1 MNPNILLNRPAIRG
15 HELRNGIEAFAHHV
29 CSGLKLRPV
38 TIEWTPGTSTAAISS
53 IGIMYLAAVRD
64 DALIKRSDVLKYLGF
79 VVHELLHRKY
89 TNFRIRPS
97 YSDPSD
103 LRVYHNAIEDAWI
116 ERTAIRSGLLGN
128 IEALLQGL
136 LRGMTDRARAE
147 VQDWTHPGQYPFA
160 LAVTCRA
167 YPGISVP
174 LAAGLE
180 PIFAEASRRIDYC
193 QDSSDTLTLAR
204 WVLDQ
209 LKNLPQQQQEPGQQQ
224 EQPGQEPGEGEK
236 SGDDSAPG
244 TGEAGQEPGEEPGQG
259 TQQGEQSGAGEPG
272 EEPGQGEQDGNA
284 PGDKPGEGEQSG
296 QGENPGPARPAT
308 GDDSPRE
315 VEATIEAPDQ
325 TGSIG
330 TFNRASSIRRPGSHL
345 AGCSLHSIKTINAP
359 RLELEV
365 RRMFED
371 SASTLFTGG
380 RKSGSINVS
389 ALGRFGTTERLFKQR
404 KDIEGIDSAVVI
416 VLDVSGSMFQ
426 RSERI
431 DAALATASLLIRVL
445 HRAGVAVAVTTFGD
459 DSSVTV
465 PFSTPT
471 PKALDI
477 LSRVTSDGSTND
489 FAALKFSHDLLLSR
503 PEARK
508 VCFVLTDGRG
518 NRGAAR
524 EQVNAGTNLGITTIG
539 IGMELNV
546 SDVYPINLHVENLN
560 SLATAS
566 LRQIKIAA

>member
-15 HELRNGIEAFAHHV
+15 HELRTGIEAFAHHV

-53 IGIMYLAAVRD
+53 VGIMYLAAVRD
-64 DALIKRSDVLKYLGF
+64 DALIKRADVLKYLGF

-97 YSDPSD
+97 YGDPSD

-128 IEALLQGL
+128 IEALLHGL
-136 LRGMTDRARAE
+136 LRDMTDRARRE

-174 LAAGLE
+174 LASGLE

-193 QDSSDTLTLAR
+193 QDSADTLTLAR

-209 LKNLPQQQQEPGQQQ
+209 LQNLPQQEQQQEPGQQQ
-224 EQPGQEPGEGEK
+224 QQQEPGQGEQ
-236 SGDDSAPG
+236 SGDEPAPG
-244 TGEAGQEPGEEPGQG
+244 TGETGQEPGQEQGNAPGQG
-259 TQQGEQSGAGEPG
+259 TEEGEQSGAGEPG
-272 EEPGQGEQDGNA
+272 DESGQGEQDGSA
-284 PGDKPGEGEQSG
+284 PGDKPG
-296 QGENPGPARPAT
+296 QGDENPGPARPAT

-315 VEATIEAPDQ
+315 VEATIEAPVQ
-325 TGSIG
+325 AGSIG
-330 TFNRASSIRRPGSHL
+330 TFNRASSIRRPGAHL
-345 AGCSLHSIKTINAP
+345 AGCSLHTIKTINAP

-371 SASTLFTGG
+371 SASTLFTGN
-380 RKSGSINVS
+380 RKAGSINVS

-431 DAALATASLLIRVL
+431 DSALATASLLIRVL
-445 HRAGVAVAVTTFGD
+445 NRAGVAVAVTTFGD

-471 PKALDI
+471 AKALDI

-489 FAALKFSHDLLLSR
+489 YAALKFSHDLLLSR

-518 NRGAAR
+518 HRDAAI